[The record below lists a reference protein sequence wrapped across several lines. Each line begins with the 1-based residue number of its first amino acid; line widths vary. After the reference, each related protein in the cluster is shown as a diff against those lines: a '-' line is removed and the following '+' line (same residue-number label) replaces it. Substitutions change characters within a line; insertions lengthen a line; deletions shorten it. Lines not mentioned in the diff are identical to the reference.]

1 MKNIKNSQPEY
12 PQPATR
18 NPNTRNSKIVI
29 IKYNA
34 GNVYSVSS
42 ALKRLGYD
50 AVITSDLKEIKSADK
65 VIFPGVGEASSA
77 MEYLKQTK
85 LDKVI
90 PQLKQPFLGVCL
102 GLQLLCNY
110 SEERETK
117 CLSIFD
123 EDVKRFPPK
132 EKVPHMGWNSIKFS
146 DSKLFINVPN
156 ESFVYFVHSYFAG
169 LSDNTIAETNY
180 ILPFSSALQ
189 KDNFYALQFH
199 PEKSGKVGEQILKNF
214 IELC

>member
-1 MKNIKNSQPEY
+1 M
-12 PQPATR
+12 
-18 NPNTRNSKIVI
+18 KIVI

-50 AVITSDLKEIKSADK
+50 AVITSDLEEIKSADK
-65 VIFPGVGEASSA
+65 IIFPGVGEASSA
-77 MEYLKQTK
+77 MEYLRETK
-85 LDKVI
+85 LDKMF
-90 PQLKQPFLGVCL
+90 PELEQPFLGVCL

-110 SEERETK
+110 SEEGNTE
-117 CLSIFD
+117 CLSIFS
-123 EDVKRFPPK
+123 ENVKRFPPK
-132 EKVPHMGWNSIKFS
+132 DKVPHMGWNSLKFS
-146 DSKLFINVPN
+146 NSKLFTNIPN
-156 ESFVYFVHSYFAG
+156 ESFVYFVHSYYAEV
-169 LSDNTIAETNY
+169 SEYTIAETNY

-199 PEKSGKVGEQILKNF
+199 PEKSGTIGEQILKNF

>member
-1 MKNIKNSQPEY
+1 M
-12 PQPATR
+12 
-18 NPNTRNSKIVI
+18 KIVI

-42 ALKRLGYD
+42 ALKRLGYE
-50 AVITSDLKEIKSADK
+50 AIITSDLEEIKSADK
-65 VIFPGVGEASSA
+65 IIFPGVGEASSA
-77 MEYLKQTK
+77 MEYLRETK
-85 LDKVI
+85 LDVLI
-90 PQLKQPFLGVCL
+90 PELNQPFLGVCL

-110 SEERETK
+110 SEEGDTK
-117 CLSIFD
+117 CLGIFN

-146 DSKLFINVPN
+146 DSKLFTNVQN
-156 ESFVYFVHSYFAG
+156 ESFVYFVHSYFAE
-169 LSDNTIAETNY
+169 LSEYTIAETDY
-180 ILPFSSALQ
+180 IQPYSSALQ

-199 PEKSGKVGEQILKNF
+199 PEKSGKIGEQILKNF

>member
-1 MKNIKNSQPEY
+1 MKIIKNKEPII
-12 PQPATR
+12 R
-18 NPNTRNSKIVI
+18 NQNIVI

-50 AVITSDLKEIKSADK
+50 AVITSDLEEIKSADK

-85 LDKVI
+85 LDEII

-123 EDVKRFPPK
+123 EAVKRFPPK

-146 DSKLFINVPN
+146 NNKLFTNIPN
-156 ESFVYFVHSYFAG
+156 ESFVYFVHSYFVE
-169 LSDNTIAETNY
+169 LNKHTIAETNY

-189 KDNFYALQFH
+189 KNNFYALQFH
-199 PEKSGKVGEQILKNF
+199 PEKSGKIGEQILKNF